1 MALVNFLVY
10 DAWSDFLGWI
20 DSVDWGNVVFY
31 IAFVLLAVT
40 IVSLSIWLVVAHSK
54 DNEFRNEMTYESST
68 VRVFRVDAAHDVV
81 RYFNLSNIG
90 LVKSQTLNQFYASFP
105 LSEQGKVREW
115 ITSILNGE
123 PHSTYLATD
132 VIFHKERHMAPSFLK
147 LVSAK
152 PEIGMIHLES
162 YLLRYTKPSR
172 TLSRSF
178 ATEADFAQAMK
189 ANGTRS
195 GMTFCFALL
204 PNESDG
210 PLDESEK
217 TPLTPD
223 IQGRFRDA
231 IGPFAAGNQKIIQA
245 AENELIIANFDMI
258 ESAQAITFSLRVIDA
273 VDRALSGYKRKG
285 MVFLFTS
292 FSGIIPWPA
301 LLVANFRYISI
312 ALEGFLLLIL
322 IYSVVCLVRSKNHLK
337 EVSKKLDSLCNVT
350 KITSGK

>member
-132 VIFHKERHMAPSFLK
+132 VIFHKERHMTTTTASSALATLK
-147 LVSAK
+147 SWDSSEPTDVTESYHSTGDGNVTLAISQKATSSTKASNGTTVFNNNLIVSNDATEGSNKTTAKFSWGSAK
-152 PEIGMIHLES
+152 VAI
-162 YLLRYTKPSR
+162 PS
-172 TLSRSF
+172 
-178 ATEADFAQAMK
+178 
-189 ANGTRS
+189 
-195 GMTFCFALL
+195 
-204 PNESDG
+204 
-210 PLDESEK
+210 
-217 TPLTPD
+217 
-223 IQGRFRDA
+223 
-231 IGPFAAGNQKIIQA
+231 
-245 AENELIIANFDMI
+245 
-258 ESAQAITFSLRVIDA
+258 
-273 VDRALSGYKRKG
+273 LSGY
-285 MVFLFTS
+285 T
-292 FSGIIPWPA
+292 
-301 LLVANFRYISI
+301 
-312 ALEGFLLLIL
+312 
-322 IYSVVCLVRSKNHLK
+322 
-337 EVSKKLDSLCNVT
+337 KK
-350 KITSGK
+350 